1 MTPQEALIARK
12 IRRFDPV
19 CLVRSLMH
27 LGYAFE
33 DIWFRSHYG
42 TCSQDSLVEAIEFRR
57 EPRRAIVTLNLGLL
71 GGQSILPSYMFKQV
85 HSDQIEAQRFT
96 EFLGFFDDRLLRRY
110 LLAIYPEMDAGLYQD
125 WEARKRGGVFSLR
138 LESVATLHWLAQQ
151 VFPELQVRVEK
162 AALTR
167 DIELDPPVLGKTQL
181 GYQAVFGKR
190 VKLPVPGHKITLIAE
205 EDEFASGQPW
215 PQEIERRLD
224 ALIFPLLRVVGVDL
238 EVWLVIRAQR
248 GWLRLEQQSY
258 LGYEGMLGGKPGFR
272 RIRIFAGHLFD
283 WH

>member
-42 TCSQDSLVEAIEFRR
+42 TCSQDSLVEAIEFRH

-96 EFLGFFDDRLLRRY
+96 EFLWFFDDRLLRRY
-110 LLAIYPEMDAGLYQD
+110 LLAIYPEMDTGLYQD

>member
-1 MTPQEALIARK
+1 MTPQEAQIARK
-12 IRRFDPV
+12 VRRFDPV
-19 CLVRSLMH
+19 CLLRSLMH

-33 DIWFRSHYG
+33 DIWFRSHYS
-42 TCSQDSLVEAIEFRR
+42 TCSQASLVEAIEFSK

-85 HSDQIEAQRFT
+85 HSDQIEANRFT
-96 EFLGFFDDRLLRRY
+96 EFLGYFDDRILRRY
-110 LLAIYPEMDAGLYQD
+110 LLAIYPEMDAALYRD
-125 WEARKRGGVFSLR
+125 WEARKRGGLFTLK
-138 LESVATLHWLAQQ
+138 LDSVATLHWLARQ

-167 DIELDPPVLGKTQL
+167 DVEMNPPVLGKTRL

-190 VKLPVPGHKITLIAE
+190 VKLPVPGRKITLIAE
-205 EDEFASGQPW
+205 EDEFATGQPW
-215 PQEIERRLD
+215 PQEIQRRLD
-224 ALIFPLLRVVGVDL
+224 ALVFPLLRVVGVDL

-258 LGYEGMLGGKPGFR
+258 LGYEGFLGGKPGFR
-272 RIRIFAGHLFD
+272 RIRIFAGRLFD